1 MSNNRGQPKTFT
13 EEEFKNFVFEYMDF
27 IYDKQENSLKDT
39 PTFYGFYRFVRE
51 QKECSYHTIRRC
63 FDEYWADIK
72 KEFEDIRADL
82 LSRGASIGIYNP
94 TMTIFALKNWC
105 HWKDKADDEKTVD
118 NAFNEG
124 MQNLADLI
132 NNPAPNRNIADFE
145 GEDDD

>member
-1 MSNNRGQPKTFT
+1 VSNKRGQPKTFT
-13 EEEFKNFVFEYMDF
+13 EQEFKDFVFEYMDF

-51 QKECSYHTIRRC
+51 RKECSYHTIRRC

-105 HWKDKADDEKTVD
+105 NWKDKAEIEQD
-118 NAFNEG
+118 NTGVLETLVKIRECAIEN
-124 MQNLADLI
+124 
-132 NNPAPNRNIADFE
+132 NRNNRD
-145 GEDDD
+145 

>member
-1 MSNNRGQPKTFT
+1 MPNKRGQPKTFT
-13 EEEFKNFVFEYMDF
+13 EQEFKDFVFEYMDF

-94 TMTIFALKNWC
+94 TITIFALKNWC
-105 HWKDKADDEKTVD
+105 HWKDKADDEKTVG
-118 NAFNEG
+118 NSFNEG

-132 NNPAPNRNIADFE
+132 NNPSPNRNIADFE
-145 GEDDD
+145 GADDD

>member
-1 MSNNRGQPKTFT
+1 MSNKRGQPKTFT
-13 EEEFKNFVFEYMDF
+13 KQEFKDFVFEYMDF
-27 IYDKQENSLKDT
+27 IYDKQEKSLKDT
-39 PTFYGFYRFVRE
+39 PTFYGFYRFVRQ

-105 HWKDKADDEKTVD
+105 NWKDKAEVET
-118 NAFNEG
+118 
-124 MQNLADLI
+124 
-132 NNPAPNRNIADFE
+132 APNNGILDEMNEYFRKKNQNKDVQ
-145 GEDDD
+145 

>member
-1 MSNNRGQPKTFT
+1 MPNERGQPKTFT
-13 EEEFKNFVFEYMDF
+13 KQEFKDFVFEYMEF
-27 IYDKQENSLKDT
+27 IYDKQENSVKDT

-51 QKECSYHTIRRC
+51 KKECSYHTIRRC

-105 HWKDKADDEKTVD
+105 KWADKPENENEEKQEMQTELLKAIKKAVTDE
-118 NAFNEG
+118 N
-124 MQNLADLI
+124 
-132 NNPAPNRNIADFE
+132 
-145 GEDDD
+145 

>member
-1 MSNNRGQPKTFT
+1 MSNERGQPKTFT
-13 EEEFKNFVFEYMDF
+13 KQELKEFVFGYMDF

-51 QKECSYHTIRRC
+51 KKECSYHTIRRC

-105 HWKDKADDEKTVD
+105 KWADKPENENEEKQEMQTELLKAIKKAVTDED
-118 NAFNEG
+118 
-124 MQNLADLI
+124 
-132 NNPAPNRNIADFE
+132 
-145 GEDDD
+145 